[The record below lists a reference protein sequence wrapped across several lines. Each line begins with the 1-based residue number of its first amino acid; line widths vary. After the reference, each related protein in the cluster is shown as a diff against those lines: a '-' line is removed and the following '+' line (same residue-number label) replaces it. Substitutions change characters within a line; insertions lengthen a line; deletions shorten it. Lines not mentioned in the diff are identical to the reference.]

1 MSLGTVHALDGM
13 PDGQPVQAL
22 ENDPM
27 NLREVQ
33 LSSRSV
39 IPVALALPINR
50 EPADL
55 HLQVESMR
63 RQREAAAASEESGP
77 KRRAVSFY
85 L

>member
-1 MSLGTVHALDGM
+1 
-13 PDGQPVQAL
+13 
-22 ENDPM
+22 M

-50 EPADL
+50 GPVDVREYET
-55 HLQVESMR
+55 H
-63 RQREAAAASEESGP
+63 QRECREANAEHSLSTHGSLP
-77 KRRAVSFY
+77 I

>member
-1 MSLGTVHALDGM
+1 
-13 PDGQPVQAL
+13 
-22 ENDPM
+22 M

-50 EPADL
+50 EPVDRQ
-55 HLQVESMR
+55 LQTECVQPRRDAASVESDNDR
-63 RQREAAAASEESGP
+63 RT
-77 KRRAVSFY
+77 VSFY

>member
-1 MSLGTVHALDGM
+1 
-13 PDGQPVQAL
+13 
-22 ENDPM
+22 M

-50 EPADL
+50 EPADTRS
-55 HLQVESMR
+55 QTEWIQ
-63 RQREAAAASEESGP
+63 RQREAANHEAEADARTVITFS
-77 KRRAVSFY
+77 

>member
-1 MSLGTVHALDGM
+1 
-13 PDGQPVQAL
+13 
-22 ENDPM
+22 M

-50 EPADL
+50 EPADIQR
-55 HLQVESMR
+55 HTEKMR
-63 RQREAAAASEESGP
+63 AQREAVSDDAGRETGTI
-77 KRRAVSFY
+77 SFY

>member
-1 MSLGTVHALDGM
+1 
-13 PDGQPVQAL
+13 
-22 ENDPM
+22 M

-50 EPADL
+50 EPA
-55 HLQVESMR
+55 HIQSQIEWMQR
-63 RQREAAAASEESGP
+63 RRDAAADELAELAELDDD
-77 KRRAVSFY
+77 RRTTVSFY

>member
-1 MSLGTVHALDGM
+1 
-13 PDGQPVQAL
+13 
-22 ENDPM
+22 M

-55 HLQVESMR
+55 QVQTEGVR
-63 RQREAAAASEESGP
+63 RRRDPASDESGED
-77 KRRAVSFY
+77 RRVVSFY

>member
-1 MSLGTVHALDGM
+1 
-13 PDGQPVQAL
+13 
-22 ENDPM
+22 M

-50 EPADL
+50 EPLDI
-55 HLQVESMR
+55 QRQTDRMR
-63 RQREAAAASEESGP
+63 RRETGSHEPAPEFGV
-77 KRRAVSFY
+77 VSFS

>member
-1 MSLGTVHALDGM
+1 
-13 PDGQPVQAL
+13 
-22 ENDPM
+22 M

-50 EPADL
+50 EPADT
-55 HLQVESMR
+55 QAQTEWIQ
-63 RQREAAAASEESGP
+63 RQRDAANNKPDPEAGV
-77 KRRAVSFY
+77 VSFY

>member
-1 MSLGTVHALDGM
+1 
-13 PDGQPVQAL
+13 
-22 ENDPM
+22 M

-50 EPADL
+50 EPADIQR
-55 HLQVESMR
+55 HTERMR
-63 RQREAAAASEESGP
+63 VQREAVSDEAGRDA
-77 KRRAVSFY
+77 RTVSFY

>member
-1 MSLGTVHALDGM
+1 
-13 PDGQPVQAL
+13 
-22 ENDPM
+22 M

-50 EPADL
+50 EPVDI
-55 HLQVESMR
+55 QRQTESMR
-63 RQREAAAASEESGP
+63 RRRESSDPGQDVG
-77 KRRAVSFY
+77 AVSFY

>member
-1 MSLGTVHALDGM
+1 
-13 PDGQPVQAL
+13 
-22 ENDPM
+22 M

-50 EPADL
+50 GPFDL
-55 HLQVESMR
+55 RVQEERER
-63 RQREAAAASEESGP
+63 RRREAEREREFERSP
-77 KRRAVSFY
+77 TVSFY